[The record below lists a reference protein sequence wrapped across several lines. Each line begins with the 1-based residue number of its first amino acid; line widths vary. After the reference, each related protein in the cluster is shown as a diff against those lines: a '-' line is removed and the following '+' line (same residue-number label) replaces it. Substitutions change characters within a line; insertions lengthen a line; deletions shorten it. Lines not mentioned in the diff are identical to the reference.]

1 MQKDFPS
8 VGFRVYPMIRNKAR
22 GNLSFTVS
30 YSIGKASKN
39 KAAAW
44 RLLRFLVGRNGQAV
58 WSKNSGFLPS
68 RSDVKAAA
76 GPGAVRAGG
85 ARGAAVAVHQGLRPG
100 VRPRRKELEKTFEG
114 QQSIADM
121 LRAIDRAT
129 EDAIRRN
136 S

>member
-1 MQKDFPS
+1 
-8 VGFRVYPMIRNKAR
+8 MIRNKAR

-44 RLLRFLVGRNGQAV
+44 RLLRYLVGRNGQAV

-68 RSDVKAAA
+68 RSDVKAPT
-76 GPGAVRAGG
+76 G
-85 ARGAAVAVHQGLRPG
+85 RGAFVAEAPAARPWQFIKG
-100 VRPRRKELEKTFEG
+100 FDRVYDLAGKELEQTFEG
-114 QQSIADM
+114 QQSVADM
-121 LRAIDRAT
+121 LRAIDSAT